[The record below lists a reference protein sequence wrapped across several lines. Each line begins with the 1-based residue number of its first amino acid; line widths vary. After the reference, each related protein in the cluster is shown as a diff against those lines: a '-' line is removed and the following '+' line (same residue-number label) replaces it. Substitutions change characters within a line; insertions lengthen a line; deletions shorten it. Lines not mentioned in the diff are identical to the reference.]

1 MKTVKLTEDEL
12 ITIKIAL
19 FSHIQQIRKD
29 IQQAQQEGKN
39 TTFQEQVLAEAQQTF
54 EALNSAN

>member
-39 TTFQEQVLAEAQQTF
+39 TTFQE
-54 EALNSAN
+54 